1 MTAMTYKV
9 VEIST
14 VTDEEIERVV
24 NEWAA
29 KGYAFASIHFVTAP
43 SSRRPVMAFLFFSGP
58 EGENVPGASGVVRA

>member
-1 MTAMTYKV
+1 MTAMSYKV

-29 KGYAFASIHFVTAP
+29 KGFAFASIHFVTTQA
-43 SSRRPVMAFLFFSGP
+43 SRRPVMAFLFFTEEGP
-58 EGENVPGASGVVRA
+58 TAATERVSP